1 MEHIFKSTMNTRPVF
16 ENSLRYIRSDV
27 PTAVT
32 EDEKQWML
40 ANDLVTIVDLRTEA
54 ERKARPCPLAEDD
67 RFSYHC
73 YPITNGDFI
82 PDSPEDVPKS
92 YIRMAN
98 ELFDELIAFLLSCKT
113 NALFFCAAGKD
124 RTGITSAVLL
134 LKNGADR
141 EYIVDNY
148 MITKETLKDAF
159 VPYVNEHPDIR
170 LDVIIP
176 KRWYIEE
183 FLDWYIA
190 NK

>member
-1 MEHIFKSTMNTRPVF
+1 MEHIFKSTVNTRPVF
-16 ENSLRYIRSDV
+16 ENSLRYVRSEV

-32 EDEKQWML
+32 EGEKQWML
-40 ANDLVTIVDLRTEA
+40 ANNIATIVDLRTAA
-54 ERKARPCPLAEDD
+54 ERDRKPCPLAEDD

-82 PDSPEDVPKS
+82 PDSPEEVPKS

-98 ELFDELIAFLLSCKT
+98 ELFDALIAFLQACET
-113 NALFFCAAGKD
+113 NVLFFCAAGKD

-134 LKNGADR
+134 HKAGVDR
-141 EYIVDNY
+141 EKIIDNY
-148 MITKETLKDAF
+148 MLSKENLKDLLIAYAHDN
-159 VPYVNEHPDIR
+159 PGIR
-170 LDVIIP
+170 LDVITP